1 MVNNLTLRVGGMYSN
16 GVFGR
21 HWSVRQVLA
30 EMAECGSDEG
40 EPLLDCIVFKVLVGP
55 LRRKKLVCSRGEF
68 LRWARYE
75 VERDETSWIRR
86 DTAGTE
92 RL

>member
-1 MVNNLTLRVGGMYSN
+1 MKKLTIRVGGTYSN

-21 HWSVRQVLA
+21 HWSVRQVLE
-30 EMAECGSDEG
+30 EMADCDSDEG
-40 EPLLDCIVFKVLVGP
+40 ISLQDCIVFKVLVGQQ
-55 LRRKKLVCSRGEF
+55 RRKKLVCSRGEF
-68 LRWARYE
+68 LRWACYE

-86 DTAGTE
+86 VSDSPE

>member
-1 MVNNLTLRVGGMYSN
+1 MKKLAIRVGGTYSN

-30 EMAECGSDEG
+30 EMAECDSEG
-40 EPLLDCIVFKVLVGP
+40 GEALEDCIVFKVLVGQQ
-55 LRRKKLVCSRGEF
+55 RRKKLVCSRSEF
-68 LRWARYE
+68 LRWASYE

-86 DTAGTE
+86 GTDAPE
-92 RL
+92 AL